1 MTLFSSVLERFAN
14 WFQSDAGVI
23 QSFVISTGGAIL
35 ELIFPDLDPNHF
47 WYLFICTYWSAFTC
61 NALAN
66 SSKRN
71 AEHDAEVVA
80 MALKAIKD
88 EEDQV
93 LVRLD
98 KQ

>member
-1 MTLFSSVLERFAN
+1 MMRRVLELFAN
-14 WFQSDAGVI
+14 WFQSDSGVI
-23 QSFVISTGGAIL
+23 QSFAVSTGGAVL

-47 WYLFICTYWSAFTC
+47 WYLFLCTYWSAFTC

-80 MALKAIKD
+80 RALKAIKD

-98 KQ
+98 KK